1 MKSKFLS
8 LITCITLT
16 ANCMGFYT
24 NAETAQDISPKTIDL
39 TEETSIKNIHGSNQY
54 IETIELYEG
63 EKIQLLLPDM
73 DDINYVAFYS
83 NNNKAAISHN
93 LILTGYC
100 AGEDT
105 VSLNYEYGSEKW
117 GEISLK
123 VKVLKSDLPDEARAE
138 LERLNSYTYT
148 PFLRRQVELAGGLE
162 ENAPRL
168 TLDKVKEILSTAES
182 SKEIYMQF
190 NKYNGYPDIKPVGS
204 ANTPYIYWLD
214 NKGIESV
221 ELIMEDEAVFYGK
234 VAEDGTVTAVQ
245 ILYPEK
251 YATELITP
259 EDNRKDYYYIKFHQ
273 LDTIGTGTVNVKFL
287 DGETGEE
294 FTDDAGTFQLLT
306 DYNTVNEKVVKSW
319 DVSEGSEI
327 TITDLSKEKS
337 YELRYI
343 DKSAGEDSD
352 EGVYI
357 VDANKGA
364 GRFSFGLNDEL
375 ELTVYMDKF
384 YHENPYLLGDVN
396 GDKNLNITDLVTF
409 RNYLMGRTDTALV
422 NWRAADICRDNVLDV
437 FDLCRMKNLIINK

>member
-63 EKIQLLLPDM
+63 EQVQLLLPDM

-83 NNNKAAISHN
+83 NNNKAAVSHD

-148 PFLRRQVELAGGLE
+148 PFLRRQIELAGGLE

-190 NKYNGYPDIKPVGS
+190 NKYNGYPDIGPFGAGITQYS
-204 ANTPYIYWLD
+204 YWLD
-214 NKGIESV
+214 DKGSESV

-287 DGETGEE
+287 DGETGKE
-294 FTDDAGTFQLLT
+294 FTDDAGTFQLVT
-306 DYNTVNEKVVKSW
+306 DYNTVNEKIVKSW

-396 GDKNLNITDLVTF
+396 GDKNLNIADLVTF